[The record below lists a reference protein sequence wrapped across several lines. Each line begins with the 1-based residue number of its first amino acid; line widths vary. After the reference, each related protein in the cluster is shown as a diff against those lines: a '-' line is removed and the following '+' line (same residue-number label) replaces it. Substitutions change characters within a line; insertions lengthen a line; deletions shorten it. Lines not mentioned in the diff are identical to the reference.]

1 MRFRIAILAIAL
13 VLVAGGV
20 AVAQTVIDGST
31 GTIVR
36 IDPQSNVVMLDDGR
50 MYRVTPS
57 TVLLVDN
64 RPAALAT
71 LRPGERVIIQ
81 AGEPVLYR
89 EGRYVTVQ
97 AAPPSATVTT
107 MSPSVVAQTQP
118 PAAVVVPAPAAAP
131 VGVRQT
137 LYGTIDDVDRNGKV
151 KIKTD
156 RDSFEARVAPDALRQ
171 IRKGDN
177 VVIDLTIV
185 PPGTPAASPR

>member
-107 MSPSVVAQTQP
+107 MSPPVVAQTQP

>member
-1 MRFRIAILAIAL
+1 MRSRIAILATAL
-13 VLVAGGV
+13 VLGTAVLAAAQV
-20 AVAQTVIDGST
+20 AVESST

-36 IDPQSNVVMLDDGR
+36 IDPQSSVVMLDDGR
-50 MYRVTPS
+50 MYRVTQGS
-57 TVLLVDN
+57 VVLVDN
-64 RPAALAT
+64 RPATFAT
-71 LRPGERVIIQ
+71 LRPGERVVIQ
-81 AGEPVLYR
+81 SAEPVVYR

-97 AAPPSATVTT
+97 SSSPTV
-107 MSPSVVAQTQP
+107 
-118 PAAVVVPAPAAAP
+118 AAVP

-156 RDSFEARVAPDALRQ
+156 RDSFEARVAPEALRQ

-177 VVIDLTIV
+177 VVIDLTIM